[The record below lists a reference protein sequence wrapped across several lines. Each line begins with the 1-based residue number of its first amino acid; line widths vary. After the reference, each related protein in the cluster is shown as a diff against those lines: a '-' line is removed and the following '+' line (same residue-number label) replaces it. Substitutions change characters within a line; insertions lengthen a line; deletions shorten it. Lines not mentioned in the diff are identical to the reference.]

1 MLPTEPIDQTAALAY
16 ASSVLRTISAGT
28 TDPEDE
34 KAARRA
40 ARMLD
45 AIREDMD

>member
-1 MLPTEPIDQTAALAY
+1 MIPAEPIDQAAALAY
-16 ASSVLRTISAGT
+16 ASNVLRTISGDGST
-28 TDPEDE
+28 EDN
-34 KAARRA
+34 KAALRA